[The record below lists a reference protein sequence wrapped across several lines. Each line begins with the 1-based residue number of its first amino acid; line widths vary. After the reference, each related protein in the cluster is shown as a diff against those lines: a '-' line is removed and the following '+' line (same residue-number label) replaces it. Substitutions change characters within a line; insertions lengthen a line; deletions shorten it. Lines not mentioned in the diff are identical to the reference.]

1 MEEGKSPA
9 TRQCILEAAQRLFA
23 SHGYH
28 GTSIRDIVRACGVSN
43 AALYYH
49 FESKQNLYFE
59 VLGEYIAAI
68 VDRLRTADPGEGTCR
83 SRLTHVALAFAR
95 IIIESQNVLQTLMR
109 DVTKLDRA
117 DIARR
122 LPNWSNQIPGAIILI
137 LEDGITAGQIRPVS
151 PHRAGIL
158 LMGMVN
164 GMAVRHLYSPV
175 ETTLEEDVGLVID
188 VLFEGIAV

>member
-109 DVTKLDRA
+109 DVTQFDRA

-122 LPNWSNQIPGAIILI
+122 IPNWGNQIPAAIISI